1 MGAIKFRNLDIETRI
16 KLVEILKFQ
25 VDLYLAKFDN
35 RINLECLES
44 CTIPAEY
51 FDDGLPKS
59 DLALMTLGVLIWK
72 NNIAKCRLLCLV
84 RDYDANCSAS
94 LEALKRSVA

>member
-1 MGAIKFRNLDIETRI
+1 M
-16 KLVEILKFQ
+16 VEILKFQ